1 MGFVGLTFLMNRR
14 KVGRPAASYRL
25 LKFVLIKWIMDEGPL
40 LGAAL
45 AYYSLFSLAPM
56 LLIALT
62 IAGIIYGENA
72 AKGELE
78 HQLTGYFGAGVSK
91 SIQSLLTAMQNRQG
105 GNLGTVILGIGA
117 ILFGASSV
125 FNTLKIALDR
135 IWNVE
140 QPRAATFKN
149 IIFGRLLALGM
160 VIVVGLLL
168 LSSLIISTAISRL
181 EAFATEVLPVS
192 PQALQISDLGITFL
206 LLSILFAIIFRY
218 LPDVRIGWSNVV
230 LGAIV
235 TAVLFAVGKFLIGL
249 YIARGGVED
258 SYGAASSV
266 LVLLVWIYYSA
277 MIFLFGAEFTYV
289 YSRALHLPVEPI
301 EDEPDSE

>member
-1 MGFVGLTFLMNRR
+1 MKRFRP
-14 KVGRPAASYRL
+14 KVGRPAATYRL
-25 LKFVLIKWIMDEGPL
+25 LKFVVIKWIMDEGPMM
-40 LGAAL
+40 GAAL

-62 IAGIIYGENA
+62 IAGMIFGENA

-78 HQLTGYFGAGVSK
+78 HQLTGYFGAGVAS
-91 SIQSLLTAMQNRQG
+91 SIQSLLTAMQNNQG
-105 GNLGTVILGIGA
+105 GNFGAVVIGIVA
-117 ILFGASSV
+117 ILFGSSSV

-140 QPRAATFKN
+140 QPRAANLKT
-149 IIFGRLLALGM
+149 IVLGRLLALAM

-181 EAFATEVLPVS
+181 AAFATEVLPVS
-192 PQALQISDLGITFL
+192 PQALQFSDLGITFL

-218 LPDVRIGWSNVV
+218 LPDVRIGWSNVI
-230 LGAIV
+230 LGAV
-235 TAVLFAVGKFLIGL
+235 GTAVLFAIGKFLIGL
-249 YIARGGVED
+249 YIARGGMAS

-266 LVLLVWIYYSA
+266 LVLLIWIYYSA

-301 EDEPDSE
+301 EENSDTN

>member
-1 MGFVGLTFLMNRR
+1 MM
-14 KVGRPAASYRL
+14 
-25 LKFVLIKWIMDEGPL
+25 
-40 LGAAL
+40 GAAL

-62 IAGIIYGENA
+62 IAGMIFGENA

-78 HQLTGYFGAGVSK
+78 HQLTGYFGAGVAS
-91 SIQSLLTAMQNRQG
+91 SIQSLLTAMQNNQG
-105 GNLGTVILGIGA
+105 GNFGAVVIGIVA
-117 ILFGASSV
+117 ILFGSSSV

-140 QPRAATFKN
+140 QPRAANLKT
-149 IIFGRLLALGM
+149 IVLGRLLALAM

-181 EAFATEVLPVS
+181 AAFATEVLPVS
-192 PQALQISDLGITFL
+192 PQALQFSDLGITFL

-218 LPDVRIGWSNVV
+218 LPDVRIGWSNVI
-230 LGAIV
+230 LGAV
-235 TAVLFAVGKFLIGL
+235 GTAVLFAIGKFLIGL
-249 YIARGGVED
+249 YIARGGMAS

-266 LVLLVWIYYSA
+266 LVLLIWIYYSA

-301 EDEPDSE
+301 EENSDTN